1 MDFIRRI
8 ISNVWFGGFAAIC
21 GIVSLVFTIIGESK
35 LSREVAFLPSPQT
48 VIVVKAGAASD
59 IVVTYKGNGKEIK
72 GDITAAQFSIWN
84 NGELAAKH
92 DHILKPIVVSTEPTC
107 PILEATIRKTS
118 RDVVGLSLDTSRLD
132 QGKVGV
138 DWKILE
144 HGDGGMI
151 QIIFAGTPSVRLMA
165 EGILEGQGEILKS
178 DMTEPPWIMI
188 TLMGAVCMWMF
199 GSGGWPLIH
208 SGPQTRL
215 KMVFSIASLILIVV
229 AFSMSTHNQRRNP
242 YSPFDPPQLNTMGH

>member
-92 DHILKPIVVSTEPTC
+92 DHILEPIVVSTEPTC

-144 HGDGGMI
+144 HGDGGII

-165 EGILEGQGEILKS
+165 KGILEGQREILKS
-178 DMTEPPWIMI
+178 DVTDPPWIMI
-188 TLMGAVCMWMF
+188 AFFGAFFMWMS
-199 GSGGWPLIH
+199 GGGWPLLH
-208 SGPQTRL
+208 DKPQTRL
-215 KMVFSIASLILIVV
+215 KIGFAIAGLILAVV
-229 AFSMSTHNQRRNP
+229 VYLVDIHYQHRNP